1 MTAVQPWDENCWK
14 PFFTLVQMYL
24 LQNIHMRVYILFFE
38 SLRWISF
45 EFIAVDTWDRFNYVL
60 FTEGEVKK
68 AWWEELN
75 MKLKLKFK
83 IKLKWQIKLKLQIKF
98 KLKMKVNE
106 VQPN

>member
-1 MTAVQPWDENCWK
+1 MTVA
-14 PFFTLVQMYL
+14 
-24 LQNIHMRVYILFFE
+24 
-38 SLRWISF
+38 F